1 MLYALTIFSG
11 AFLLFLVQPLIGKYI
26 LPWFG
31 GSPGV
36 WTACLL
42 FFQALLL
49 GGYAY
54 AHFTS
59 TRLQPRTQATVHL
72 VLLGLALLWLPI
84 IPDAAWR
91 PQAGEEPTLRILLLL
106 TATLGLP
113 YLLLSAT
120 GPLVQ
125 RWFTL
130 TQPGRS
136 PYRLYAL
143 SNVGSL
149 LALLG
154 YPFLI
159 EPVFSRAEQAW
170 GWSVALV
177 LFALLCGLCAV
188 QVRRLPPAAAAPAE
202 SADGAPAAETAP
214 PSVSDKAFWLILPA
228 VASTLLVAAT
238 NKICIDVAVIPFLW
252 VVPLALY
259 LLTFILAFDHPRWY
273 SRTVFSALFVVG
285 CTVSAYLLW
294 SGSTAPLPLQLA
306 GYTGTLFVGCMI
318 CHGELYRL
326 RPSSRHLTGFY
337 LYLSAGGALGG
348 LFVAVIAPRIFTD
361 YHELPVGLWVLAYA
375 LGILCLVQRS
385 QAIAIGTGLGALIGA
400 VVVPALF
407 VKTKEAGLAVW
418 AQAYGEQA
426 LEFYGDHWTW
436 LAAVLA
442 LILYCLRTGW
452 RDTTLAWHG
461 RFAAVPLALTALLGA
476 VFFILGTS
484 GRDNILVAQRNFY
497 GTLKVRAY
505 GEPDSV
511 SRNYVL
517 SHGITTHGLQFAK
530 EPYDRW
536 PTSYYGP
543 QSGVGLAIDT
553 AEPKTGGRHIAMV
566 GLGTGS
572 IAAYGMPGDRLRIY
586 EINPDVL
593 TLARERFTFLEM
605 TAAEVQ
611 IVLGDARLMM
621 EEELRHA
628 APQQFD
634 VLTLDAFSSDAI
646 PIHLLT
652 EEAFAVYLQH
662 LKPGG
667 VIAVHISNRYL
678 DLRPVVEA
686 MAKHYGLHYATISDN
701 PSEDDWWLY
710 RTTWMLLS
718 ADAARLQVKEIA
730 DAAEEPSD
738 SDAPLIHWTDD
749 RASLFGVLR

>member
-36 WTACLL
+36 WTTCLL
-42 FFQALLL
+42 FFQTLLL

-91 PQAGEEPTLRILLLL
+91 PQAGEDPTLRILLLL

-143 SNVGSL
+143 SNIGSL

-159 EPVFSRAEQAW
+159 EPVFSRTEQAW

-177 LFALLCGLCAV
+177 LFALLCGACGW
-188 QVRRLPPAAAAPAE
+188 QVRRL
-202 SADGAPAAETAP
+202 APAAENAATPAGAEPADDTP
-214 PSVSDKAFWLILPA
+214 PSASDKAFWLILPA

-273 SRTVFSALFVVG
+273 SRAVFSGLLVVG
-285 CTVSAYLLW
+285 CTVCVYLLW
-294 SGSTAPLPLQLA
+294 SGSSAPLPLQLA

-326 RPSSRHLTGFY
+326 RPTSRHLTRFY

-348 LFVAVIAPRIFTD
+348 LFVAVVAPFLFTD
-361 YHELPVGLWVLAYA
+361 YFELPVGLWVLAYSLA
-375 LGILCLVQRS
+375 ILCLVQRS
-385 QAIAIGTGLGALIGA
+385 QAIALGAGAGTLVA
-400 VVVPALF
+400 VVLVPALF
-407 VKTKEAGLAVW
+407 AKPKDAGLAAW
-418 AQAYGEQA
+418 AKEYGAHA
-426 LEFYGDHWTW
+426 LQFYGDNWMW
-436 LAAVLA
+436 VAAVLA

-452 RDTTLAWHG
+452 RQTTLVWQA

-476 VFFILGTS
+476 VFFIQGTS
-484 GRDNILVAQRNFY
+484 GRENILVALRNFY

-517 SHGITTHGLQFAK
+517 SHGVTTHGLQFAK
-530 EPYDRW
+530 DPYDRW

-543 QSGVGLAIDT
+543 ESGVGLAIDT
-553 AEPKTGGRHIAMV
+553 AEPKTGGRHIGMV

-572 IAAYGMPGDRLRIY
+572 LAAYGMPGDRLRIY

-593 TLARERFTFLEM
+593 TIARENFTFLSQS
-605 TAAEVQ
+605 AAELQ
-611 IVLGDARLMM
+611 LVLGDARLMM

-634 VLTLDAFSSDAI
+634 VLALDAFSSDAI

-652 EEAFAVYLQH
+652 EEAFGVYLKH

-686 MAKHYGLHYATISDN
+686 MAKHYGLHYATISHN

-718 ADAARLQVKEIA
+718 ADPARLQVKEIA
-730 DAAEEPSD
+730 DATEEPSD
-738 SDAPLIHWTDD
+738 ADAPLIHWTDD